1 MTLNNKRNSLP
12 LLASILAVLGFIAF
26 TSNLTNSNPSITLY
40 VFNPV
45 VPLTEEQL
53 KGLDID
59 VVSYNPP
66 MDKFKITSYPTYV
79 LVKTK
84 TQELI
89 GITNDFTELGSLRKK
104 SN

>member
-1 MTLNNKRNSLP
+1 MAPINKRNSL
-12 LLASILAVLGFIAF
+12 LLASILAVLGFIALA
-26 TSNLTNSNPSITLY
+26 SNLTGSNPSTTLY
-40 VFNPV
+40 VFNPH

-53 KGLDID
+53 KGLGID
-59 VVSYNPP
+59 VISYNPP

-89 GITNDFTELGSLRKK
+89 GITNDFTELERWRKK
-104 SN
+104 NN

>member
-12 LLASILAVLGFIAF
+12 LLASILAVLGFFVF
-26 TSNLTNSNPSITLY
+26 TSNLTNSNQSTTLY
-40 VFNPV
+40 VFNPHI
-45 VPLTEEQL
+45 PLTEEQF

-59 VVSYNPP
+59 VISYNPP

-84 TQELI
+84 TQELL
-89 GITNDFTELGSLRKK
+89 GITNDFTELESLRKK